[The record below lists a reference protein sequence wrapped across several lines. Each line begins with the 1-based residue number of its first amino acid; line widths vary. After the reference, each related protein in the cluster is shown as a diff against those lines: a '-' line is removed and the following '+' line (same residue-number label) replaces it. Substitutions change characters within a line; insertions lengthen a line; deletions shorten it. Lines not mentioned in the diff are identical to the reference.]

1 MAGVAASSMRN
12 GITDIADAGAAG
24 GAAIDVDAA
33 ELKCSGSGGGGVF
46 VLARE
51 LEGGCTAVERE
62 DDGTCAAAVGVT
74 DRDRFIGDTRRVI
87 DSADVG
93 VVLTAAAMQLVSLS
107 PPNVGGGVFIKSL
120 FALRDVVEYALV
132 GTAPRTRV
140 RGRILSLLL
149 ARCCGDP
156 LCGCH
161 HFILLL
167 RPNGAFEA
175 RDVQLP
181 LDSFPL
187 DSW

>member
-24 GAAIDVDAA
+24 GAEIDVDAA

-132 GTAPRTRV
+132 GTALALECVGGYCLCCWRDV
-140 RGRILSLLL
+140 AVILFADAIISYSCSDQMGL
-149 ARCCGDP
+149 
-156 LCGCH
+156 
-161 HFILLL
+161 
-167 RPNGAFEA
+167 FEA